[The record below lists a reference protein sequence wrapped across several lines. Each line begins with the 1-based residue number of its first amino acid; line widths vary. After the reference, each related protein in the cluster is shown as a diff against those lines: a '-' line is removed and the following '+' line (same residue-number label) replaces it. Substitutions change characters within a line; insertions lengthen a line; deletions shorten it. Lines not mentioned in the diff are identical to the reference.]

1 MKQAKRMNE
10 VVKAEREAL
19 ADQELGRLVRKML
32 SGGSLDLSD
41 SPKSFLANCQQIIKE
56 QEETI
61 RNMSETIEK
70 LNKTIELLKMK
81 FDI

>member
-1 MKQAKRMNE
+1 MEYKYKKGVE
-10 VVKAEREAL
+10 PF
-19 ADQELGRLVRKML
+19 LGK
-32 SGGSLDLSD
+32 
-41 SPKSFLANCQQIIKE
+41 IKE